1 MKREGIHGLIQYLN
15 KTTNNATN
23 TQVAK
28 AIFTNRDKINEISLE
43 KLAGDNYLSQAS
55 VSRFIKIRVIKISM
69 SIVGISLLDNKCCDL
84 MLLIIKK

>member
-28 AIFTNRDKINEISLE
+28 AI
-43 KLAGDNYLSQAS
+43 
-55 VSRFIKIRVIKISM
+55 VIKSM
-69 SIVGISLLDNKCCDL
+69 KSVLKN
-84 MLLIIKK
+84 

>member
-43 KLAGDNYLSQAS
+43 KLAGDNY
-55 VSRFIKIRVIKISM
+55 F
-69 SIVGISLLDNKCCDL
+69 
-84 MLLIIKK
+84 